1 MFLIRDAGI
10 VSYHIDSPKKVVIEI
25 NFGKDKLLRMKDE
38 EKNEKGK
45 EGKDDE
51 HLWATTMIGTKERTT
66 DGMR

>member
-1 MFLIRDAGI
+1 MIGTKERTTDGI

-51 HLWATTMIGTKERTT
+51 HL
-66 DGMR
+66 

>member
-1 MFLIRDAGI
+1 MIRDAGI

-38 EKNEKGK
+38 EKNAKGK

-51 HLWATTMIGTKERTT
+51 HL
-66 DGMR
+66 

>member
-1 MFLIRDAGI
+1 MLVVIIMFLIRDAGI
-10 VSYHIDSPKKVVIEI
+10 VSYHIDSTRKVVIEI

-51 HLWATTMIGTKERTT
+51 HL
-66 DGMR
+66 